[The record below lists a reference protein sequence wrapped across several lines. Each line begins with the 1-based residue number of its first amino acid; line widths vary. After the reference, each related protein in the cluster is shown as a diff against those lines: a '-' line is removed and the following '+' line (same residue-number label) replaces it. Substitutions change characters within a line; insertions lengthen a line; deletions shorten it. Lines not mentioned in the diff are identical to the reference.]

1 MRLLFTLLAVSSL
14 ILTSCGDKKEVSYFV
29 LENPLDTARTEV
41 VIFSKEE
48 VMELFP
54 DIRRYDIP
62 ALVDEKGAI
71 FPYQLDDLDNDKE
84 WDEMA
89 VAIDF
94 KKLEHKRVR
103 FIAFAKALLPIFPV
117 STDIHFGKGN
127 VKPYAREVQ
136 KYTRT
141 EDPRKN
147 DTIFLQLGGPT
158 WENEK
163 VGFRM
168 NFDPRNTIDV
178 FGKTSS
184 KMLLKEQGLTTSAE
198 KKSDWGMKI
207 TDSKK
212 SLGAGS
218 LAINYQDSLYR
229 LQGVYGARFEVIAD
243 GPVRSIFT
251 VTYLDEPIG
260 DVRINAVHQINI
272 EKGDWFYKSD
282 VTLHGK
288 TQGMELVTG
297 IIDSKANEIKSEQI
311 SNGGTIIYT
320 YGTQSENDD
329 LLGMAVISPPD
340 NLSLSKTSDNQSG
353 IDETH
358 LIRFTNKTSQA
369 FYFMSG
375 WEASDPRFQTEEGF
389 KAAVKEAQTFITQ
402 PIILNKSKS
411 IDSSQDGN

>member
-14 ILTSCGDKKEVSYFV
+14 ILTSCGNRKKASYFV
-29 LENPLDTARTEV
+29 LENTIDQARTEV
-41 VIFSKEE
+41 VVFTREE

-54 DIRRYDIP
+54 DIKRYDIP
-62 ALVDEKGAI
+62 ALVDENGAI
-71 FPYQLDDLDNDKE
+71 FPYQLDDLDSDKD

-94 KKLEHKRVR
+94 KPLENKQVR

-117 STDIHFGKGN
+117 STDVHFGVGN

-136 KYTRT
+136 KYSRT

-168 NFDPRNTIDV
+168 NFDPRNTIDI
-178 FGKTSS
+178 FGKTSP
-184 KMLLKEQGLTTSAE
+184 KLLLKEQGLTTEVDSKA
-198 KKSDWGMKI
+198 DWGMKI

-212 SLGAGS
+212 SLGAG
-218 LAINYQDSLYR
+218 AIAIKYQDSLYR
-229 LQGVYGARFEVIAD
+229 LQGVHGARFEVIVD

-251 VTYLDEPIG
+251 ITYLDEPIG
-260 DVRINAVHQINI
+260 KVPINAVHQISI
-272 EKGDWFYKSD
+272 EKGDWFYKSNI
-282 VTLHGK
+282 TLHGK

-297 IIDSKANEIKSEQI
+297 IINSKPNKIKHLQTSQKGAI
-311 SNGGTIIYT
+311 VYS
-320 YGTQSENDD
+320 YGTQSENNDS
-329 LLGMAVISPPD
+329 LGMAIISPTD
-340 NLSLSKTSDNQSG
+340 KITLDTISENKNT
-353 IDETH
+353 IDHTH
-358 LIRFTNKTSQA
+358 LITFTNKTSQS

-375 WEASDPRFQTEEGF
+375 WEASDPRFQSEEGF
-389 KAAVKEAQTFITQ
+389 ETAVKEAQEFITE
-402 PIILNKSKS
+402 PIVLLKTKSV
-411 IDSSQDGN
+411 DGSKKDH